1 MFTVF
6 FSKSEKYYHWNHSWD
21 WFFFIN
27 ILICAKLEEEFL
39 HLPFIWKTVCIF
51 IFFLEF
57 DEQSKNDKWK
67 EKEGEKKEKSQMWC
81 GGYPSV
87 MSVYIYIYCALIRW
101 ERMGTWCLPS

>member
-1 MFTVF
+1 M
-6 FSKSEKYYHWNHSWD
+6 
-21 WFFFIN
+21 
-27 ILICAKLEEEFL
+27 ICAKLEEEFL

-87 MSVYIYIYCALIRW
+87 MSVYIYIVRSFDESEWVLDACQAKWVNVCKVKSIK
-101 ERMGTWCLPS
+101 